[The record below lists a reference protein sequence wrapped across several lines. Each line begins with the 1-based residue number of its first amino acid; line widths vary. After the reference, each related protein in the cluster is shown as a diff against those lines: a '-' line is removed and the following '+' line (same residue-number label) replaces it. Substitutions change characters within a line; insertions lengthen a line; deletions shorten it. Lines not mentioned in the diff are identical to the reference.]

1 MEKSGVFMEGFFLN
15 LISKII
21 LITIICAT
29 SLNAQ
34 NKLSGNLEL
43 DRKIS
48 FDNTYSEQKPLL
60 NEEMKKSPFVA
71 GLLSF
76 AVPGSGQLYSESYIK
91 GAAFLVLEAAA
102 VYTGLV
108 YDKKGDDQ
116 TNVFQDYA
124 NQHWDVKRYAKWTVT
139 NASKIN
145 ESVNSAN
152 YSVFDNNGNVNWNEL
167 NRLEN
172 AISAYYSHKLAPLGD
187 QQYFEMIG
195 KYPQFNPGWD
205 DFGDENTP
213 YAYGDPLTPRFH
225 LYSGERGKANDYYN
239 VASKAVIVIIINHII
254 STVDAIFTTKSYN
267 KKIELNT
274 DLQKVQFG
282 FVEDL
287 NYKINLR
294 VRF

>member
-1 MEKSGVFMEGFFLN
+1 
-15 LISKII
+15 
-21 LITIICAT
+21 
-29 SLNAQ
+29 
-34 NKLSGNLEL
+34 
-43 DRKIS
+43 
-48 FDNTYSEQKPLL
+48 
-60 NEEMKKSPFVA
+60 MKKSPLVA
-71 GLLSF
+71 GAMSF
-76 AVPGSGQLYSESYIK
+76 AVPGAGQLYSESYIK
-91 GAAFLVLEAAA
+91 GAAFLVLEVAAI
-102 VYTGLV
+102 YTGLV

-116 TNVFQDYA
+116 TEVFQEYA
-124 NQHWDVKRYAKWTVT
+124 GQHWDVKRYAKWTVA

-145 ESVNSAN
+145 EGVNTSN
-152 YSVFDNNGNVNWNEL
+152 YNVFDNSGNVNWNEL

-205 DFGDENTP
+205 DFGDENTA
-213 YAYGDPLTPRFH
+213 YKYGDPLTARFH
-225 LYSGERGKANDYYN
+225 YYSGQRGEANDYYN
-239 VASKAVIVIIINHII
+239 IASKAVIVIIINHII

-274 DLQKVQFG
+274 DLQKVQYG

>member
-1 MEKSGVFMEGFFLN
+1 LN

-21 LITIICAT
+21 LIAAIIYNPLT
-29 SLNAQ
+29 AQ

-48 FDNTYSEQKPLL
+48 FDNTYVEQKPLL
-60 NEEMKKSPFVA
+60 NEEMKKSPLIA
-71 GLLSF
+71 GLMSL
-76 AVPGSGQLYSESYIK
+76 AIPGAGQIYSESYIK
-91 GAAFLVLEAAA
+91 GAAFLVLEAATIYTSV
-102 VYTGLV
+102 VYN
-108 YDKKGDDQ
+108 KKGDDQ

-124 NQHWDVKRYAKWTVT
+124 YQHWDVKRYAKWTVT

-145 ESVNSAN
+145 ESVNSSQFN
-152 YSVFDNNGNVNWNEL
+152 VFDNNGNVNWNEL
-167 NRLEN
+167 NRLES

-205 DFGDENTP
+205 DFGDENTT
-213 YAYGDPLTPRFH
+213 YSYGDPLTPRFH

-254 STVDAIFTTKSYN
+254 STVDAIFTSKSYN

-282 FVEDL
+282 FEEDL

-294 VRF
+294 IRL

>member
-1 MEKSGVFMEGFFLN
+1 MEGYFLN
-15 LISKII
+15 LISRIV
-21 LITIICAT
+21 LIAVICT
-29 SLNAQ
+29 SMISAQ
-34 NKLSGNLEL
+34 NKLSGNIDL

-71 GLLSF
+71 GLLSL
-76 AVPGSGQLYSESYIK
+76 AVPGAGQLYSESYIK
-91 GAAFLVLEAAA
+91 GAAFLILEAAA

-108 YDKKGDDQ
+108 YDRKGDDQ

-124 NQHWDVKRYAKWTVT
+124 NQHWDVKKYAKWTVT

-145 ESVNSAN
+145 ESVNTAN
-152 YSVFDNNGNVNWNEL
+152 YNVFDNTGNVNWNEL

-225 LYSGERGKANDYYN
+225 IYSGKRGKANDYYN

-254 STVDAIFTTKSYN
+254 STVDAIFTTKSFN